1 MKVKIDDRIYDS
13 ENEPIMLILNDADK
27 NNISNMGSQMKYCS
41 FPDDDTW
48 TEEQIREF
56 MKV

>member
-1 MKVKIDDRIYDS
+1 MKVKIDDKIYDS
-13 ENEPIMLILNDADK
+13 ENEPIMLILSKEEK
-27 NNISNMGSQMKYCS
+27 NNIGQMEEQTKYCS

-48 TEEQIREF
+48 TEEQIKEF